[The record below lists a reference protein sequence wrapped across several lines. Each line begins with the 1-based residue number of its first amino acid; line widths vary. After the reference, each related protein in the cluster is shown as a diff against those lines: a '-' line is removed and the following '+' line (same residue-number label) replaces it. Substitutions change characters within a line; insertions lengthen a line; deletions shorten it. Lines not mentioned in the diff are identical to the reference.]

1 MQHKTHTTPRI
12 DSQGPNVQPH
22 PVAPVLAPP
31 RRPSEA
37 VEAMAYWYI
46 QDMPVDVLA
55 WKIRHRVI
63 M

>member
-1 MQHKTHTTPRI
+1 MQHKTHGTPRI
-12 DSQGPNVQPH
+12 DSQGLNVQPR

-37 VEAMAYWYI
+37 VEQEFWYI

-55 WKIRHRVI
+55 WKIRNRVI